1 MSSSNRLTRDG
12 LVAVLYSP
20 RHGAGW
26 STWNGLGTTE
36 SMDMLFDP
44 VIADIVAAGEPDWV
58 AKVRAVTMIKY
69 PGAYLGGLEDL
80 QVQWLPLGTH
90 FRITEYDGAEVIE
103 TRDDIEWTVA

>member
-1 MSSSNRLTRDG
+1 MSSSSRLTRDG

-20 RHGAGW
+20 GHGAGW
-26 STWNGLGTTE
+26 STWVSDCNE
-36 SMDMLFDP
+36 DRMAMLFDP
-44 VIADIVAAGEPDWV
+44 VIADIVDRRAADWQAQAEAIALV
-58 AKVRAVTMIKY
+58 KY

-90 FRITEYDGAEVIE
+90 FRITEYDGYESIE